1 MKSKICSVKRAAEI
15 VRGWQKHG
23 KKVVFTN
30 GCFDIVHT
38 GHVRYLSQA
47 KALGDYLVVG
57 LNSDE
62 SIRRLKGAGRPIMN
76 YADRSYLLA
85 HLTPVD
91 LIVGFPDDTP
101 LSLIKRLRPDILA
114 KGADYSINQIV
125 GAAEV
130 KSWGGQ
136 VRRVR
141 LVKGKSTTRILE
153 RIRKPES

>member
-1 MKSKICSVKRAAEI
+1 MISKICSANHAAEI
-15 VRGWQKHG
+15 IKGWQKKG

-30 GCFDIVHT
+30 GCFDIIHT

-47 KALGDYLVVG
+47 KRLGDYLVIG
-57 LNSDE
+57 LNSDD
-62 SIRRLKGAGRPIMN
+62 SIRRLKGPGRPIMN

-91 LIVGFPDDTP
+91 LVVRFSDDTP
-101 LSLIKRLRPDILA
+101 LSLIKKLRPNILA
-114 KGADYSINQIV
+114 KGADYAIDQIV

-136 VRRVR
+136 IRRIR
-141 LVKGKSTTRILE
+141 LVKGKSTSGILE
-153 RIRKPES
+153 RIRRPEP